1 MRFDR
6 NSKWLIIILSLVLL
20 VVGFFPLLG
29 FAGSWVPS
37 NPLVP
42 ACNTGIRNGTLE
54 NPCGWEQL
62 IVLADNILK
71 FFLYIS
77 VPIAAIAFAYAG
89 WLYLSAR
96 GDHSQISKAH
106 EIFLNVAI
114 GLVFVLTAWRDSFI
128 EFKAFKPSLIIFAP
142 SESCCIIS
150 KICLIL

>member
-1 MRFDR
+1 MRRYVISSFG
-6 NSKWLIIILSLVLL
+6 ILMLL

-62 IVLADNILK
+62 IVLANNILK

-114 GLVFVLTAWRDSFI
+114 GLVFVLTAW
-128 EFKAFKPSLIIFAP
+128 LIVD
-142 SESCCIIS
+142 
-150 KICLIL
+150 LILKGLANPSSYISVLGQP